1 MTQTQRK
8 ASGNQTRS
16 PVSNFFLMAELVL
29 IPKQLLLQRG
39 IINHLSQEIA
49 ASAIFMQH
57 NHLMR
62 LIKMKIS
69 NYQSNLK
76 RLETAFSKHLDKV
89 CKLKVDPPIF
99 SLD

>member
-57 NHLMR
+57 NLSMI

-69 NYQSNLK
+69 NYLSSLK
-76 RLETAFSKHLDKV
+76 PPETAYLKHLGKA
-89 CKLKVDPPIF
+89 CKLKVDRPIF
-99 SLD
+99 SED